1 MTRWINNRYGI
12 QLKENDLKSVR
23 DFSLIWNIFE
33 GTVCNNSFSIT
44 RVEQAI
50 RNRDFSLDE
59 FAPILDYFRD
69 RYVSNNQTNQR
80 FEQLHF
86 RENDRKDFVADVL
99 LGNHTGT
106 KQIILALVI
115 IVYRFRNNLFH
126 GLKDVRFIGE
136 QESNFDNAN
145 RVLTTI
151 LNHF

>member
-12 QLKENDLKSVR
+12 QLNENDLKSVR

-33 GTVCNNSFSIT
+33 GTVCDNNFCIS
-44 RVEQAI
+44 RVEQEI
-50 RNRDFSLDE
+50 NNRNFSLDE
-59 FAPILDYFRD
+59 FAPTLYYFRD

-86 RENDRKDFVADVL
+86 RDNDRKDFVADVL
-99 LGNHTGT
+99 LGNHTET
-106 KQIILALVI
+106 KHIILALVI

-126 GLKDVRFIGE
+126 GLKDIRFIDE

-145 RVLTTI
+145 TVLTTI